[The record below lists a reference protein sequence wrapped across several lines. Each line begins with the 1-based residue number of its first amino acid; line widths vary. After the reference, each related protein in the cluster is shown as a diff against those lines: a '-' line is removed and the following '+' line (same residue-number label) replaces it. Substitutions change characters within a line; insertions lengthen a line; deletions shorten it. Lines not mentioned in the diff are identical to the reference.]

1 VVSVST
7 KLVFLLLISVMGS
20 LGACSPVASPLDG
33 PLHALAY
40 GVRALEVY
48 TDRPTSSE
56 EKEK

>member
-1 VVSVST
+1 MST

-20 LGACSPVASPLDG
+20 LGDRSPVASPLDG